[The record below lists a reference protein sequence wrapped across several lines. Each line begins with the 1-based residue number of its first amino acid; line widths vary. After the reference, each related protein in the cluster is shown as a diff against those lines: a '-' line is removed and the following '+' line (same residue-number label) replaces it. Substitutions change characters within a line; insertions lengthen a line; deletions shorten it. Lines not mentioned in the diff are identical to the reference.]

1 MREQRRPRR
10 MTPTQFVLGFL
21 SHPKAP
27 TLGPSRKPGGFS
39 SLSKDVHVFTVSL
52 QNYDSNKN

>member
-10 MTPTQFVLGFL
+10 ITPTQFVLGFL

-27 TLGPSRKPGGFS
+27 TLGPAHKPGGFS
-39 SLSKDVHVFTVSL
+39 TLSKNVHIFYSFATKL
-52 QNYDSNKN
+52 RLE